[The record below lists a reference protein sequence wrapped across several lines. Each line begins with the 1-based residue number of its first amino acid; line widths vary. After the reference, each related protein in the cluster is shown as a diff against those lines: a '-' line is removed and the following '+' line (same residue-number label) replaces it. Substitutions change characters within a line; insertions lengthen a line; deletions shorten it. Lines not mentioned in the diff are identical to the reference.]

1 MILKVDFEGQIKVCQ
16 LKGVVRAEGQI
27 SGQKE
32 YPVQRHKDM
41 GARGKRNVL
50 SWQLGRPLHHLLK

>member
-1 MILKVDFEGQIKVCQ
+1 MILKVDFERQIKVCQ

-32 YPVQRHKDM
+32 YPVQRHKEH
-41 GARGKRNVL
+41 GVKGTCY
-50 SWQLGRPLHHLLK
+50 LGSLADPYTIY